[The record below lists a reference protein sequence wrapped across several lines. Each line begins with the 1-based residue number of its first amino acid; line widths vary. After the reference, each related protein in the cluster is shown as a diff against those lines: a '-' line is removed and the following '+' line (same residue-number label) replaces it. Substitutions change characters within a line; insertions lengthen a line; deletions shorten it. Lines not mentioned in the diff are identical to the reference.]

1 MFRPLAR
8 DDVAVRGLFLTT
20 GFAIAAF
27 FPFLALYLR
36 DFHGLD
42 ESQIGLVLACT
53 AVARMLANPIW
64 GHMADT
70 RIGRLTALQLGLA
83 GSAGAAFLL
92 DAAGAR
98 LAGAALMACQAA
110 FM

>member
-42 ESQIGLVLACT
+42 ESRIGLVLACT
-53 AVARMLANPIW
+53 AAARSRSARR
-64 GHMADT
+64 
-70 RIGRLTALQLGLA
+70 RIR
-83 GSAGAAFLL
+83 
-92 DAAGAR
+92 
-98 LAGAALMACQAA
+98 
-110 FM
+110 